1 MYARVS
7 TTGPGCLQ
15 FATKQQLALANMRRK
30 RLNKEPNHWGEAVFL
45 DLVLGAG
52 PWIVGTCLVAFG
64 LWMIHENVDR
74 APSAFRKFDAPAA
87 IGAISTFSAFLL
99 VSKIQANLTC
109 NRTII
114 AEFGNVAGSLINLAL
129 WVKSQ
134 MVGGKRAV
142 ETLELPDGSGGCYK
156 TNRIGMTLASVP
168 YALKY
173 VGRGVDIIPEGL
185 PLGQDPNLVNKYKE
199 YTAKGQMGAA
209 KGMTPFAALILM
221 IGEQID
227 QIQRTEKKDSEYA
240 VLFAQLNA
248 VTAAEGAIGAA
259 AGYNPPYI
267 LDGLLFVVFILYLG
281 LALVSDLIPNNGAN
295 AIWIAAIVAFCTIAF
310 FQISDRYWNPM
321 ALRSKRSG
329 QDPLIAN
336 MCMSTEVAITA
347 IFSRINPYPLEPI
360 KENAEPTA
368 GLASR
373 LQEADFSMGAPFRR
387 QKH

>member
-1 MYARVS
+1 
-7 TTGPGCLQ
+7 
-15 FATKQQLALANMRRK
+15 MRRK
-30 RLNKEPNHWGEAVFL
+30 RLNKEPNNWCGAITN
-45 DLVLGAG
+45 DLLWGAG
-52 PWIVGTCLVAFG
+52 PWLVGTCAVATA
-64 LWMIHENVDR
+64 LWAIHENVDE
-74 APSAFRKFDAPAA
+74 APKTFRKFDAPVA

-99 VSKIQANLTC
+99 VSKIQANLAC

-114 AEFGNVAGSLINLAL
+114 AEFGNVTGSLINLAL

-134 MVGGKRAV
+134 MVPGKRAV
-142 ETLELPDGSGGCYK
+142 EALELPDGSGGCYR

-267 LDGLLFVVFILYLG
+267 LDALLFVVFILYLG
-281 LALVSDLIPNNGAN
+281 LAIISDLVPNNGAN
-295 AIWIAAIVAFCTIAF
+295 AIWIAAVVAFCTIVF

-329 QDPLIAN
+329 QEPLISK
-336 MCMSTEVAITA
+336 MCVSTEIAITA
-347 IFSRINPYPLEPI
+347 IFSRNNPFPLPI
-360 KENAEPTA
+360 KEGEETPAPTET
-368 GLASR
+368 ASAMAQGFR
-373 LQEADFSMGAPFRR
+373 LRFP
-387 QKH
+387 